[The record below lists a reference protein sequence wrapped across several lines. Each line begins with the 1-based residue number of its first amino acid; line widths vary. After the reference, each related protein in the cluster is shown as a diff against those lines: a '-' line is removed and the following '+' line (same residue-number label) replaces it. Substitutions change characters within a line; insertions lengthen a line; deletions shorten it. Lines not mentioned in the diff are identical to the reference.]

1 MKGSQAPCVHSDSE
15 HLVRVSKKTEV
26 RRADSVPGAVTDTSE
41 FAARPEL
48 YTLVTPN
55 TRGDSAAAAIAQQR
69 VRTVDSL
76 LGKKRNSL
84 VYAAG
89 LPDHHL
95 TIVPK
100 PDDAPDSAEEIFAV
114 LRDDQGRIV
123 YAAESP
129 VSQSGDWNIQS
140 SHYFDSTGTTVMV
153 QREASF
159 FNGCTLAKSDSTVGV
174 HETVTSYF
182 APHDRL
188 VKRTFVRTTFDD
200 DSTPA
205 PTENCNE
212 SFRTAYP
219 IYPTW
224 DSLAVATKL
233 GELLR
238 RAPH

>member
-1 MKGSQAPCVHSDSE
+1 MKGVRFLACTVIVSISCAPKQPDARRPDS
-15 HLVRVSKKTEV
+15 LQN
-26 RRADSVPGAVTDTSE
+26 AATDTSE

-48 YTLVTPN
+48 YTVVTPS

-69 VRTVDSL
+69 VRAVDSL
-76 LGKKRNSL
+76 LGKKRSSL
-84 VYAAG
+84 IYAAG
-89 LPDHHL
+89 WSGHHL

-114 LRDDQGRIV
+114 LRDDQGHV
-123 YAAESP
+123 AYAAESP

-174 HETVTSYF
+174 HETVASYF

-224 DSLAVATKL
+224 DSLAVATGL
-233 GELLR
+233 GTLLR
-238 RAPH
+238 PAPH